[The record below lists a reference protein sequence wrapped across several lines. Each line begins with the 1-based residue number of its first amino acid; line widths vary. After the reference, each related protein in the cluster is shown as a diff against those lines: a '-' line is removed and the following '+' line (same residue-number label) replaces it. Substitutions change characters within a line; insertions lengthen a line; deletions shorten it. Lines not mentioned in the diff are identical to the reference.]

1 MSKAR
6 IETLSDG
13 IFAIAVTL
21 LVVTISLPGVGEYT
35 NLAHQ
40 LLKRWPSFAAYVI
53 TFAVI
58 GVMWLNHHSIFAHFE
73 DVVDRTFF
81 YLNMLLMMTIAF
93 LPYPTGVFG
102 EALGNGEGTRTA
114 AVFYS
119 ATMTVNAVAWSA
131 LWLYASV
138 GRRLLVPA
146 FPESERRLSTT
157 LFVSGP
163 GAYAVSVLVAVVNA
177 YACLAFHALLVVYY
191 AFDPL
196 SRRAAHGAQPP
207 EG

>member
-1 MSKAR
+1 VSKAR

-40 LLKRWPSFAAYVI
+40 LIERWPSFAAYVI

-102 EALGNGEGTRTA
+102 EALRNGEGARTA

-119 ATMTVNAVAWSA
+119 ATMTVNGIAWAA

-157 LFVSGP
+157 LFVSGT
-163 GAYAVSVLVAVVNA
+163 AVYAATILVALVNA
-177 YACLAFHALLVVYY
+177 YACLALHGLLAVYY

-196 SRRAAHGAQPP
+196 SRRAARGAQPP
-207 EG
+207 ER

>member
-1 MSKAR
+1 MRKAR

-35 NLAHQ
+35 HLAHQ
-40 LLKRWPSFAAYVI
+40 LIERWPSFAAYVI

-58 GVMWLNHHSIFAHFE
+58 GVMWLNHHSIFAHFK

-102 EALGNGEGTRTA
+102 AALRNGEGERAA

-119 ATMTVNAVAWSA
+119 ATMAINGFAWAA

-146 FPESERRLSTT
+146 FPESERRASTT
-157 LFVSGP
+157 LFVSGTIP
-163 GAYAVSVLVAVVNA
+163 YTFSVVVALLNA
-177 YACLAFHALLVVYY
+177 YACLAFHGALAVYY

-196 SRRAAHGAQPP
+196 SRRAARGATP
-207 EG
+207 ER